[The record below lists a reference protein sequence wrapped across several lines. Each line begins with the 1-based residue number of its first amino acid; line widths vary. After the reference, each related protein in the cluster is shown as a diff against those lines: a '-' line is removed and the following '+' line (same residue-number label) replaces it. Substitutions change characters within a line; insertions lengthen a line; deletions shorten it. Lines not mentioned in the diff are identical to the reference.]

1 MLPNVALGL
10 AGNRNRRLR
19 ALIVMIVLIIT
30 MRPVM
35 IMMILPVDYFPENTF
50 HDWIIRISIRRIKL
64 IRLVMGILSIVMVIV
79 TVRLFDSCF
88 QCL

>member
-1 MLPNVALGL
+1 MLPNVAFGF
-10 AGNRNRRLR
+10 AGNRNRCLR
-19 ALIVMIVLIIT
+19 ALIAMIVLIIT

-64 IRLVMGILSIVMVIV
+64 IRLVMGILCIVMVIV

-88 QCL
+88 QCP

>member
-1 MLPNVALGL
+1 MLPNVAFGF

-19 ALIVMIVLIIT
+19 ALIVMIVLIIK

-35 IMMILPVDYFPENTF
+35 TMMISSIDYFPENTF
-50 HDWIIRISIRRIKL
+50 DDWIIRISIRRIKL
-64 IRLVMGILSIVMVIV
+64 IRLVMGILCIVMVIV

-88 QCL
+88 QCP